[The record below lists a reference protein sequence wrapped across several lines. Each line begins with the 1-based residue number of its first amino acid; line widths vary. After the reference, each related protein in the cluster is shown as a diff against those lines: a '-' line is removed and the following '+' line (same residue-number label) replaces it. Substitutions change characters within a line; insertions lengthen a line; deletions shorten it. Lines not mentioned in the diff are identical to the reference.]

1 MNTSASSP
9 DDDTAAVR
17 SLLGPANPV
26 PDPSLNGQEL
36 AAARAGIGMARAA
49 PARPR
54 RPRGRFWVAG
64 AVAAASVA
72 TLVAVVAIPAG
83 QSTDTTSLATGPG
96 AKAVGA
102 AVAATEASG
111 TARGLLTIADGGQ
124 AITADGIGDFASGDG
139 RAEIAPGG
147 GPLTRTITVVRTGAG
162 IYARLPDG
170 MNPVSRDKPWVSV
183 DAATLAR
190 LTQLALGDVGAQITG
205 APLDALTYLR
215 AVSGDVALVG
225 PDITRGEPTTHYRGS
240 IDPSKVKAQLPEA
253 LRPHPST
260 GGGASAPNLP
270 ADLWIDGQG
279 RLRKL
284 VISGGPTGLAP
295 FGGSATTRPST
306 ASTEE
311 STITLEL
318 WDFGVPVEVTAPPAD
333 QVADVSGLLGTFVQN
348 LRRP

>member
-1 MNTSASSP
+1 MTTAASSP
-9 DDDTAAVR
+9 DDDAVAVR

-26 PDPSLNGQEL
+26 PDLSLSGDDL
-36 AAARAGIGMARAA
+36 AAARAGMSMARAV
-49 PARPR
+49 PTPPR
-54 RPRGRFWVAG
+54 RARGRFVLAG
-64 AVAAASVA
+64 AVAVASVA

-102 AVAATEASG
+102 AVAATQASR
-111 TARGLLTIADGGQ
+111 TARGLLTVTHRGQ
-124 AITADGIGDFASGDG
+124 VITADGLGDFASGEA
-139 RAEIAPGG
+139 RAEMAPGG
-147 GPLTRTITVVRTGAG
+147 GQTTAAITVLRTESG
-162 IYARLPDG
+162 IYARLPAG
-170 MNPVSRDKPWVSV
+170 MNPLSQDKPWVSV

-215 AVSGDVALVG
+215 AVSGEVVLVG
-225 PDITRGEPTTHYRGS
+225 PDTTRGEPTTRYRGA
-240 IDPSKVKAQLPEA
+240 IDPSRVTAQLPEV
-253 LRPHPST
+253 LRPNAAAVP
-260 GGGASAPNLP
+260 GASAPHPP
-270 ADLWIDGQG
+270 ADLWIDAQG

-284 VISGGPTGLAP
+284 VISGDPSALALPAGATSRSGTGPDEA
-295 FGGSATTRPST
+295 F
-306 ASTEE
+306 
-311 STITLEL
+311 TITLEL